1 MKELQDTAVA
11 SADRPPAPP
20 VPSALDP
27 LAFARWWVQERGLSV
42 IALDHPHAPV
52 ASQAHQIGKVPVAS
66 WKAFHACQPTD
77 GNLRVWFGIG
87 TPRNKGIG
95 TGAISDGV
103 AVGCDSLEADEW
115 ARGTPPIAT
124 TTVDGFRHTV
134 SGSLG
139 SQPHHSPHVQEHP
152 RRVVRDA
159 HDPTTA

>member
-115 ARGTPPIAT
+115 ARGTPPNSHHNRRRFSAHRLWLSRVPT
-124 TTVDGFRHTV
+124 APLASR
-134 SGSLG
+134 SGAPKEG
-139 SQPHHSPHVQEHP
+139 C
-152 RRVVRDA
+152 
-159 HDPTTA
+159 T